1 MKGNTPGGDSP
12 DAAPVGINRR
22 RLLVNKKV
30 QLGYALAVAWT
41 VVVSIG
47 VTATTVYYT
56 LASVAFEPAN
66 RLNLDQAMA
75 RADWAIFWRLTIAGA
90 VLVVASMLLTV
101 YFMHRLVGPVYR
113 MEQILRTASA
123 GSVPSAIKLRR
134 NDEFQSLAASML
146 DLLQAVGA
154 SSTGAEAQPEEA
166 GIEGRAVA
174 MEGAMRG

>member
-1 MKGNTPGGDSP
+1 MKAGTPGYNPP
-12 DAAPVGINRR
+12 DAPPEGISRR
-22 RLLVNKKV
+22 RILVNKRV
-30 QLGYALAVAWT
+30 QVGYALAAAWT

-75 RADWAIFWRLTIAGA
+75 KADWAIFWRLATAGA
-90 VLVVASMLLTV
+90 ILVVASMLLTI
-101 YFMHRLVGPVYR
+101 YFLHRLVGPVYR
-113 MEQILRTASA
+113 MEQILRAASS
-123 GSVPSAIKLRR
+123 GSIPPAIKLRK

-146 DLLQAVGA
+146 GLLQAVGT
-154 SSTGAEAQPEEA
+154 SSTGAEAKPEEA

-174 MEGAMRG
+174 MEGAMRA